1 MSNMSYCR
9 YSNTISDM
17 QDCVDEWREGVANK
31 DEARARKEMVAIAE
45 EIIALYRDDREMV
58 DGLKLNAEGRGCEDE
73 VESEG

>member
-1 MSNMSYCR
+1 MSYCR
-9 YSNTISDM
+9 FSNTVSDM

-31 DEARARKEMVAIAE
+31 DEARSRKEMVALAE

-58 DGLKLNAEGRGCEDE
+58 DGLELNAEGRDCEDEEE